1 MRVFCAYNA
10 FTLEDRFLIA
20 DGENLKRIRRSQAFS
35 QRDLSR
41 LTGVS
46 ADTIGQIERGN
57 RNVRPSTIRKLARA
71 LGVEPAKLMGDIT
84 ELD

>member
-1 MRVFCAYNA
+1 M
-10 FTLEDRFLIA
+10 EDKFLVA
-20 DGENLKRIRRSQAFS
+20 NGESLKRLRRSHAFS

-57 RNVRPSTIRKLARA
+57 RNVRPSTIRKLAEA
-71 LGVEPAKLMGDIT
+71 LEVEPVKLLSNVV